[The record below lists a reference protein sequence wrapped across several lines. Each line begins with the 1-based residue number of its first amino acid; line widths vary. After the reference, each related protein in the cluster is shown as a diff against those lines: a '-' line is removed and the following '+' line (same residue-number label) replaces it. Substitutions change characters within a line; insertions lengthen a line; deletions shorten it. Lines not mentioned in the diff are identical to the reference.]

1 METTAGDIII
11 LHMCTKNHNYMRYSS
26 WDTEWVSQKNLSFW
40 AIFCPFTPLT
50 TWKTKILEKMK
61 KASFYTCVPK
71 IMICYMLL
79 EIWSATDTIFCCFG
93 SFFALLSHYIDPE
106 KKLEKNLGDIILLHM
121 CTINENHMMHGSWDI
136 KAQGIEF
143 LAIWGHFL
151 PFDPLT
157 TPKIKFLKKWKTLLE
172 ISSFYTS
179 VHHKWQSYD
188 VWFLKYEACRQNLSF
203 SLFLP
208 FYCSNSPKNQNKK
221 KKNNLQVSFCT

>member
-1 METTAGDIII
+1 
-11 LHMCTKNHNYMRYSS
+11 
-26 WDTEWVSQKNLSFW
+26 
-40 AIFCPFTPLT
+40 
-50 TWKTKILEKMK
+50 
-61 KASFYTCVPK
+61 
-71 IMICYMLL
+71 
-79 EIWSATDTIFCCFG
+79 
-93 SFFALLSHYIDPE
+93 
-106 KKLEKNLGDIILLHM
+106 
-121 CTINENHMMHGSWDI
+121 MMHGSWDI

-221 KKNNLQVSFCT
+221 KKTTCRYHFAHKYQKVWPDVPEIWCVMDRQTKGQKNWHTEVGAPPKNIHGMLNVLIRIHWRLSKNF

>member
-1 METTAGDIII
+1 
-11 LHMCTKNHNYMRYSS
+11 
-26 WDTEWVSQKNLSFW
+26 
-40 AIFCPFTPLT
+40 
-50 TWKTKILEKMK
+50 
-61 KASFYTCVPK
+61 
-71 IMICYMLL
+71 
-79 EIWSATDTIFCCFG
+79 
-93 SFFALLSHYIDPE
+93 
-106 KKLEKNLGDIILLHM
+106 
-121 CTINENHMMHGSWDI
+121 MMHGSWDI

-221 KKNNLQVSFCT
+221 KKKQPAGIILHISIKKYDLMFLRYGVWWTDRQKDRKIDIQRWVPHLKTYMGCWMS

>member
-1 METTAGDIII
+1 MKRSLDQFTVVYPKWQSYDVWLLRYGVQQTEFFVILDYFLPFYPLKTQGKFFLKKKKTTTTPGDII
-11 LHMCTKNHNYMRYSS
+11 
-26 WDTEWVSQKNLSFW
+26 
-40 AIFCPFTPLT
+40 
-50 TWKTKILEKMK
+50 
-61 KASFYTCVPK
+61 
-71 IMICYMLL
+71 
-79 EIWSATDTIFCCFG
+79 
-93 SFFALLSHYIDPE
+93 
-106 KKLEKNLGDIILLHM
+106 LHM